1 MILSLKQLLNSGI
14 ILSIAILLISCGSE
28 SNTSEASNTSEV
40 SIKGVKGLT
49 TSGYHYV
56 HYIRNEGAKP
66 NIGDEVVY
74 DEVVLKNDSL
84 VSSTILKTEPVRAI
98 MPPKEKVAVP
108 PPPNYEALF
117 KMSVGDSLTVFHF
130 LDTFKN
136 YQLPGWLKQ
145 SDTLKYTISLV
156 SMRSKADVDAE
167 MEEIKKQEKQVAEDV
182 NGIILKYKSGKLDSQ
197 LKTTESGL
205 KYLVQ
210 KEGTGKQATKGK
222 VVEVNYSGFLT
233 DGTNFD
239 NSFKKG
245 VPFKFFV
252 GRGTVID
259 GWDEGIPLMK
269 EGGKAI
275 FFIPYQLA
283 YGAAGRPPKIPEKA
297 ELVFYIDLIRV
308 K

>member
-1 MILSLKQLLNSGI
+1 MVLLLTN
-14 ILSIAILLISCGSE
+14 CGSE
-28 SNTSEASNTSEV
+28 SSSTSEV
-40 SIKGVKGLT
+40 LIQAEKGLT
-49 TSGYHYV
+49 TSGYHYI
-56 HYIRNEGAKP
+56 HYIKKNGKTPE
-66 NIGDEVVY
+66 IGDEVIY

-98 MPPKEKVAVP
+98 MPPKEKVASP

-145 SDTLKYTISLV
+145 TDTLKYTISLI
-156 SMRSKADVDAE
+156 SMRPKEEVDAE
-167 MEEIKKQEKQVAEDV
+167 MEEIKKQEKKVAAEV
-182 NGIILKYKSGKLDSQ
+182 KGIIEKYNAGQLDSQ

-205 KYLVQ
+205 KYLMQ
-210 KEGTGKQATKGK
+210 EEGTGKEATKGK
-222 VVEVNYSGFLT
+222 VVEVNYSGFLS

-269 EGGKAI
+269 EGGKVI
-275 FFIPYQLA
+275 LFIPYQLA
-283 YGAAGRPPKIPEKA
+283 YGLAGRPPKIPEKA
-297 ELVFYIDLIRV
+297 DLVFYIDLLRV